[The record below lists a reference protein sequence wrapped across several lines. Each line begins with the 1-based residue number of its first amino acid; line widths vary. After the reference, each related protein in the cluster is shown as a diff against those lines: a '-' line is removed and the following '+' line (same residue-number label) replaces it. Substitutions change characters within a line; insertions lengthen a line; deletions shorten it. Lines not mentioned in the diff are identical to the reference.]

1 VASKTSKAMECLMSK
16 ASSSKEVAP
25 QENSAVKGLFDGDLE
40 IIFPNATML
49 KVIIE
54 PLAVD
59 SLMYTI
65 SLYNLS
71 STSDLIY
78 KCNDD
83 LPIAFDLKILDVE
96 DR

>member
-1 VASKTSKAMECLMSK
+1 L
-16 ASSSKEVAP
+16 KEVVP
-25 QENSAVKGLFDGDLE
+25 HGNSAVKGLFDGDRE
-40 IIFPNATML
+40 IIFPNATMV

-65 SLYNLS
+65 SLYGLS

-83 LPIAFDLKILDVE
+83 LPIAFDLKILGVE
-96 DR
+96 DH